1 MTATEAR
8 MARHCNAQRPRTLIA
23 ELSLVRKVASRF
35 GLHKDEDA
43 LQEGAMALVK
53 ASHRFDPSKGA
64 SPQSF
69 AWSCIA
75 NAMRDELARRKS
87 RRRWIPVGGMDVEL
101 LPAS

>member
-8 MARHCNAQRPRTLIA
+8 LARHCNAARPRTLIA
-23 ELSLVRKVASRF
+23 ELDLVRKVASRF
-35 GLHKDEDA
+35 GLAKDEDA

-53 ASHRFDPSKGA
+53 ASHRFDPAKGC
-64 SPQSF
+64 SPQAF

-75 NAMRDELARRKS
+75 NALQSELRRRKS
-87 RRRWIPVGGMDVEL
+87 RARWFPVAPMDVNL